1 MVGPPRKTT
10 KENAMPGGRLTQQE
24 RQQIALG
31 LTDNLPYAEIAR
43 RLDRP
48 TSTVTRE
55 VMRNGGPNA
64 YRADLAHRATER
76 RAHRRRLPS
85 SRGSESVPQPEG
97 RDADAVAEYEETL
110 TTVLMASG
118 LSKMTARVLTCLFT
132 TDAGSLTASQLAQ
145 RLQVSPAS
153 ISKAIA
159 FLESQSLVRRERDE
173 RRRDRYVVD
182 DELFYQATIASAR
195 ANDQLVATARQG
207 VAILGPHTPAA
218 TRLENIARFLDFISE
233 SIARAAEQAREVLH
247 TRPTTTSNNAAA
259 QTTDSQRSRSS

>member
-1 MVGPPRKTT
+1 
-10 KENAMPGGRLTQQE
+10 MPGGRLTQQE

-31 LTDNLPYAEIAR
+31 LADSLPYAEIAR

-48 TSTVTRE
+48 TSTITRE
-55 VMRNGGPNA
+55 VMRNGGPTA
-64 YRADLAHRATER
+64 YRADLAQRATER
-76 RAHRRRLPS
+76 RAHRRRPVS
-85 SRGSESVPQPEG
+85 SRGSESVPQTHG
-97 RDADAVAEYEETL
+97 RDAEAVAEYEETL

-118 LSKMTARVLTCLFT
+118 LPKMTARVLTCLLT

-153 ISKAIA
+153 VSKAIA

-195 ANDQLVATARQG
+195 SNDQLAETARQG
-207 VAILGPHTPAA
+207 IAILGPHTPAA
-218 TRLENIARFLDFISE
+218 ARLEKIARFLDFISE
-233 SIARAAEQAREVLH
+233 SITRAAEQAREVLH
-247 TRPTTTSNNAAA
+247 TKPETTSNDTAQPSPALLAAWGRRPP
-259 QTTDSQRSRSS
+259 S